1 MCPPPSP
8 ITAVRESLL
17 DERRLKLIL
26 EAALLA
32 AGRPLSLADMEHLFS
47 GAAEAPT
54 RDGIRAALAGLSE
67 DWSDRSLALQE
78 VASGYRAQVRNEFEP
93 WIAQLWEE
101 RPPKFS
107 RALLETLAIIAYRQP
122 ITRSEIEEIRGV
134 SVSTQIIRSLTER
147 QWVRVVGHREAPGR
161 PAMYGTTR
169 QFLDH
174 FNLKSLDQLPPLSEI
189 REMDA
194 RNAELGLEGEPASP
208 DSVEGTQA
216 TAASA
221 SEDES
226 GSGEAAPVVHGSEEQ
241 DGETAAGD
249 DEDTPNVGVSLGAEE
264 GHADEASTGA
274 ASAQADAEFDSD
286 DEGSSR
292 TGT

>member
-1 MCPPPSP
+1 M
-8 ITAVRESLL
+8 
-17 DERRLKLIL
+17 DEHRLKLIL

-47 GAAEAPT
+47 GDAEAPT
-54 RDGIRAALAGLSE
+54 RDAIRAALADLSE
-67 DWSDRSLALQE
+67 DWHNRSLALQE
-78 VASGYRAQVRNEFEP
+78 VASGYRAQVRDEFEP

-101 RPPKFS
+101 KPSKFS

-194 RNAELGLEGEPASP
+194 GNAELALDGEPSSRAS
-208 DSVEGTQA
+208 EEATQA
-216 TAASA
+216 SAASA
-221 SEDES
+221 GDGADEPAQAS
-226 GSGEAAPVVHGSEEQ
+226 DDEAAAGEDAQALVGEYDAPGEQAHSSEPWAAE
-241 DGETAAGD
+241 AAGD
-249 DEDTPNVGVSLGAEE
+249 TGDGGGEAPSSSTPSGAE
-264 GHADEASTGA
+264 
-274 ASAQADAEFDSD
+274 SD
-286 DEGSSR
+286 DEDSSQ

>member
-1 MCPPPSP
+1 M
-8 ITAVRESLL
+8 
-17 DERRLKLIL
+17 DEQRLKLIL

-47 GAAEAPT
+47 GDAEAPT
-54 RDGIRAALAGLSE
+54 RDAIRAALAGLSE
-67 DWSDRSLALQE
+67 DWAQRSLALQE

-101 RPPKFS
+101 KPPKFS

-194 RNAELGLEGEPASP
+194 RNAELALEGEPASP
-208 DSVEGTQA
+208 ASGEGTQA

-221 SEDES
+221 SEAES
-226 GSGEAAPVVHGSEEQ
+226 EPAAAEQGEPSPGSEPGDADGEQRRTGEASP
-241 DGETAAGD
+241 AA
-249 DEDTPNVGVSLGAEE
+249 DERAS
-264 GHADEASTGA
+264 DEASTDT
-274 ASAQADAEFDSD
+274 ASTGADANADPD
-286 DEGSSR
+286 DAGSSR

>member
-1 MCPPPSP
+1 M
-8 ITAVRESLL
+8 
-17 DERRLKLIL
+17 DEHRLKLIL

-47 GAAEAPT
+47 GDTGAPT
-54 RDGIRAALAGLSE
+54 RDAIRAALAGLSD
-67 DWSDRSLALQE
+67 DWADRSLALQE

-101 RPPKFS
+101 KPPKFS

-147 QWVRVVGHREAPGR
+147 HWVRVVGHREAPGR

-194 RNAELGLEGEPASP
+194 GNAELEFEGEPAS
-208 DSVEGTQA
+208 SESGEGTRA
-216 TAASA
+216 TAARA
-221 SEDES
+221 SEAAGDAEDAAS
-226 GSGEAAPVVHGSEEQ
+226 AGEAA
-241 DGETAAGD
+241 D
-249 DEDTPNVGVSLGAEE
+249 DEPVRS
-264 GHADEASTGA
+264 DEASPAADDDESQA
-274 ASAQADAEFDSD
+274 ASTDAESREAEADAGSD
-286 DEGSSR
+286 DEESGR